1 MGKRV
6 KNQKGRKNKNSTLQK
21 SGKHE
26 KYNID
31 DEIVIGLN
39 VNDISRV
46 NIQKANTKKT
56 PKKDNKV
63 SKMIK
68 WLSILFLIIIAILL
82 FFMSPI
88 FNLEEIRINGNNIIT
103 TNECLE
109 LSKLEVGQNIYQISK
124 KQIKDNIKKNAYVE
138 KVYVSRKLPNIIE
151 ITIQERERNFML
163 ELENNEYA
171 YINNQG
177 YILEKNYNKLDSVII
192 TGFSTKAE
200 NIIVGN
206 RLCDNDLK
214 RLENVLKIVDAAQI
228 NNLLQYITKI
238 DIEDK
243 NDYKLILEEEKKV
256 VHLGDITS
264 ISTRMLYLKAI
275 LEKEK
280 GIEGEVFINGN
291 VNTDKAFFREKV

>member
-1 MGKRV
+1 MSKKV
-6 KNQKGRKNKNSTLQK
+6 NNKKGRKNKNSTLQK

-39 VNDISRV
+39 VKDISKV
-46 NIQKANTKKT
+46 NIQKANTKKI
-56 PKKDNKV
+56 PKKDNKA
-63 SKMIK
+63 SKIIK
-68 WLSILFLIIIAILL
+68 YLSILFLIIIAILL

-88 FNLEEIRINGNNIIT
+88 FNIEEIRINGNNIIT
-103 TNECLE
+103 TNEYIE
-109 LSKLEVGQNIYQISK
+109 LSNLKIGQNIYKTSK
-124 KQIKDNIKKNAYVE
+124 KQIKSNIKKNAYAE
-138 KVYVSRKLPNIIE
+138 KVYVSRKLPNIVE
-151 ITIQERERNFML
+151 ITIQERERTFML

-177 YILEKNYNKLDSVII
+177 YILEKDYNKLDYVTI
-192 TGFSTKAE
+192 TGFSTKIE

-206 RLCDNDLK
+206 RLCDEDLK

-228 NNLLQYITKI
+228 SNLAQYITKI
-238 DIEDK
+238 DIQDK
-243 NDYKLILEEEKKV
+243 SNYKLILEGEKKTV
-256 VHLGDITS
+256 YLGDITS

-291 VNTDKAFFREKV
+291 VNTDKAYFREKV